1 MNRLH
6 SSLAESFADVRAS
19 IRFHTGGRNMKSM
32 RIVLFLSFAL
42 IVFLGCAG
50 MGGQGLD
57 MSGGEKLTPES
68 KAATAATRTANERIA
83 RALPFDDDRDF
94 ELVQRGL
101 LASEEGLQ
109 IRADDGSMAWDM
121 TTYGFTEGDAP
132 DTVNPSL
139 WRQAKLNRVHGLFEV
154 TDGIYQVRGYDLSNI
169 SFVRGETGWIV
180 LDPLITIE
188 AARAALAL
196 VNKTL
201 GERPV
206 TAVIY
211 SHSHADHFG
220 GVRGVATREDVEAGR
235 VRIVA
240 PDGFMHHA
248 VSENILAG
256 NVMTRRA
263 AYMFGRLLP
272 AGEKGRV
279 DAGLGKTTSI
289 GRVSIIEPTDV
300 IAETGATLTI
310 DGIEIVFQNTPNAEA
325 PAEMMF
331 YFPHRKAFYAAEEA
345 NAVLHNLYTLRGAQV
360 RNGGDWAGWLDEAI
374 DLFGGEFEVVFGGHH
389 WPRWGREEGV
399 AYLASQRDLYKFIH
413 DQTLHLANLG
423 LTPLEIAEELEL
435 PDALGKEW
443 FNRGYY
449 GTVSHNSKATYQ
461 LYLGFFDGNP
471 ANLNPHPPAE
481 AGRRYVELAGG
492 ADALLANARRAY
504 ARGDYRWVAEVVKHL
519 VFAQPGNKA
528 ARWLEADALEQLGY
542 QAESGPWRNF
552 YLTGAQELR
561 RTSSEI
567 GRATSTATSPDILTG
582 MSSDMFFDYL
592 AVGLDGQKAADADMT
607 IELEF
612 ADRDEQWL
620 LEISRGVLRYYEDRR
635 AEDPTIVL
643 RIDRPD
649 FLGVLAGA
657 VSVPKLLL
665 QDRASLEGGLIALN
679 RFGKLF
685 ERFKPD
691 FEIVAP

>member
-1 MNRLH
+1 MSKVRYWLAGVLALSVGCVGLESPSTEESSSFLLNSESKPATEATREANRRV
-6 SSLAESFADVRAS
+6 AES
-19 IRFHTGGRNMKSM
+19 
-32 RIVLFLSFAL
+32 
-42 IVFLGCAG
+42 
-50 MGGQGLD
+50 
-57 MSGGEKLTPES
+57 
-68 KAATAATRTANERIA
+68 
-83 RALPFDDDRDF
+83 LPFDHDEDF
-94 ELVQRGL
+94 ELAARGR
-101 LASEEGLQ
+101 LANDPALQ
-109 IRADDGSMAWDM
+109 IPADDGGVAWDM
-121 TTYGFTEGDAP
+121 TSYAFEEGESP

-139 WRQAKLNRVHGLFEV
+139 WRQAKLNSIHGLFEV
-154 TDGIYQVRGYDLSNI
+154 TEGIYQVRGYDLSNI

-188 AARAALAL
+188 SARAALAL
-196 VNKTL
+196 VNETL

-206 TAVIY
+206 VAVIY

-220 GVRGVATREDVEAGR
+220 GVRGVVQPQDVSAGR
-235 VRIVA
+235 VRIIA
-240 PDGFMHHA
+240 PDGFVHHA
-248 VSENILAG
+248 VSENVLAG

-272 AGEKGRV
+272 AGVQGRV

-289 GRVSIIEPTDV
+289 GRVSILEPTD
-300 IAETGATLTI
+300 IIRETGKTLTI

-325 PAEMMF
+325 PAEIMF

-360 RNGGDWAGWLDEAI
+360 RNGSDWASWLDEAI
-374 DLFGGEFEVVFGGHH
+374 DLFGDEYEVVFGGHH
-389 WPRWGREEGV
+389 WPRWGRESAT

-413 DQTLHLANLG
+413 DQTLHLANKG
-423 LTPLEIAEELEL
+423 LTPLEIAETLRL
-435 PDALGKEW
+435 PDRIGRQW

-471 ANLNPHPPAE
+471 ANLNPHPPE
-481 AGRRYVELAGG
+481 QVGRRYVELAGG
-492 ADALLANARRAY
+492 ADALLSHARTAY

-519 VFAQPGNKA
+519 VFAEPTNMS

-561 RTSSEI
+561 RMDSDAEDMIVPTV
-567 GRATSTATSPDILTG
+567 SPDILAG

-592 AVGLDGQKAADADMT
+592 AVGLDGQKAADANMT

-612 ADRDEQWL
+612 SDREEQWL
-620 LEISRGVLRYYEDRR
+620 LEISSGVLRYYENRHV
-635 AEDPTIVL
+635 EDPTIAL
-643 RIDRPD
+643 RISRSN
-649 FLGVLAGA
+649 FVGVLSGTA
-657 VSVPKLLL
+657 SLPKLLMKDL
-665 QDRASLEGGLIALN
+665 AELDGGLIALAK
-679 RFGKLF
+679 FGRLF
-685 ERFKPD
+685 ERASPD
-691 FEIVAP
+691 FEIVMP